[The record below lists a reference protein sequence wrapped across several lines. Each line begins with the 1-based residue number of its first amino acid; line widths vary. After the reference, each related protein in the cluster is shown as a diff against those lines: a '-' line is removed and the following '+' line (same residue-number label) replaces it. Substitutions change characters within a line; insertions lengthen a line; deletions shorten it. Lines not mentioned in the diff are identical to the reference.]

1 METWRRWRQRRAGG
15 EEQAAYYRVTP
26 RARAAVAAVYVGL
39 IVALAVGIDL
49 SQVPRTLG

>member
-15 EEQAAYYRVTP
+15 QEQEAYYTVTP

-39 IVALAVGIDL
+39 IVALAVGMDL
-49 SQVPRTLG
+49 SHVQRTLG